1 MIAPVGQAS
10 GHEDPLAKADPW
22 SAKVLE
28 GDLGFSFDFLTSE
41 FSEGECELCVE
52 LLRYS
57 SILKLPSGIS
67 SLLSQVRTSC
77 LQTAAIAGVPKHCIT

>member
-1 MIAPVGQAS
+1 MKAGRNWGLLQAISSLRLVRTLLIAPVGQAS
-10 GHEDPLAKADPW
+10 GNEDPLAKADPW

-41 FSEGECELCVE
+41 FSEGECELYVE

-57 SILKLPSGIS
+57 SILKLPSGI
-67 SLLSQVRTSC
+67 
-77 LQTAAIAGVPKHCIT
+77 